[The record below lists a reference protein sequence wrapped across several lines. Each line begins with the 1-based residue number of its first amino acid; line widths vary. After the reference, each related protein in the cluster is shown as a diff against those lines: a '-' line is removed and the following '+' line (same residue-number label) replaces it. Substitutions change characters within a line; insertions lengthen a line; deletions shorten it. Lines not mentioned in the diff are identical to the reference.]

1 MSENDDNE
9 NGAVEMPFSD
19 EPKIEKLEAM
29 MNFFEHGLNGP
40 EKSIFTS
47 FIMASVLD
55 KIGADS
61 MLEMVRRVIQLGE
74 LHDKIEEHLD
84 GNPTDD
90 NPQTDDEWEEIIH

>member
-1 MSENDDNE
+1 MNDENQENE
-9 NGAVEMPFSD
+9 NEQVMPD
-19 EPKIEKLEAM
+19 EPKVEKLEAM

-55 KIGADS
+55 KIGPES

-74 LHDKIEEHLD
+74 LHQEIEDNLNADSID
-84 GNPTDD
+84 GT
-90 NPQTDDEWEEIIH
+90 PQTDDDEWEEIIH

>member
-1 MSENDDNE
+1 MNDENQENE
-9 NGAVEMPFSD
+9 NEQVMPD
-19 EPKIEKLEAM
+19 EPKVEKLEAM